1 MVNHTPGWPWR
12 RLNSSWS
19 QESLSALTSNYKTR
33 NNGKYCDKST
43 AQTHRL
49 THTHTHA
56 DKQKETLSRTVR
68 DRDTDLGWEKQRK
81 DEPLAVQIQNFIITK
96 HVTGAISVQISVYL
110 LATNSKTH
118 EKGSRAER
126 RLARYL
132 TSFVSRCFNS
142 AEWLH

>member
-1 MVNHTPGWPWR
+1 MANIVTKALHRHTD
-12 RLNSSWS
+12 L
-19 QESLSALTSNYKTR
+19 
-33 NNGKYCDKST
+33 
-43 AQTHRL
+43 
-49 THTHTHA
+49 HTHTHA

-68 DRDTDLGWEKQRK
+68 DRDTHSNLGWEKQRK

-142 AEWLH
+142 AEWLHRYSGTPQMKIQLALTSISSFAHPWGEL

>member
-49 THTHTHA
+49 THTHARRQT
-56 DKQKETLSRTVR
+56 E
-68 DRDTDLGWEKQRK
+68 RDTLTYSQRQRHRLGMGKQRK

-118 EKGSRAER
+118 EKGSKAER

-142 AEWLH
+142 TEWLH